1 MTKVLTCDDLAYA
14 ADLLKRGEVVAFPT
28 ETVYGLGASIFQPQ
42 AISKIFTVKGR
53 PSDNPLIAH
62 VSNFQQ
68 IAQIAQDIPQVFY
81 ALAEAFFP
89 GPLTVV
95 LRKKSCVPHCVSA
108 GLDSIALRMPRHPVA
123 LGLIEALGEPIVA
136 PSANLSGKPSSILCQ
151 HVLDDF
157 SGKIAAVIDGGK
169 TEYGIESTVI
179 SLIHEVPVLLRPGAI
194 SVASIEKVT
203 QVIKQP
209 VQEGIPIAPGMKY
222 RHYAPKAPITLFF
235 NKKEFF
241 ASPKALGT
249 SFVLSREPLQ
259 LPDACQWFPL
269 NTADFYG
276 ILRQAD
282 ASNCQSIS
290 IICDEPILQNHA
302 LMNRILKASGNT
314 NYST

>member
-1 MTKVLTCDDLAYA
+1 MTEILTYNDLICA
-14 ADLLKRGEVVAFPT
+14 AELLKRGEVVAFPT

-42 AISKIFTVKGR
+42 AISKIFEVKRR

-68 IAQIAQDIPQVFY
+68 IAQIARDIPQVFY

-108 GLDSIALRMPRHPVA
+108 GLDSIALRMPRHPIA
-123 LGLIEALGEPIVA
+123 LGLIEALGEPVVA
-136 PSANLSGKPSSILCQ
+136 PSANLSGRPSSTQCH

-179 SLIHEVPVLLRPGAI
+179 SLLDGVPTLLRPGAI
-194 SVASIEKVT
+194 SVATIEEVT
-203 QVIKQP
+203 HVCTRQAK
-209 VQEGIPIAPGMKY
+209 EGTPISPGMKY
-222 RHYAPKAPITLFF
+222 RHYAPKAPIALFRH
-235 NKKEFF
+235 EQECF
-241 ASPKALGT
+241 AALKAVEAH
-249 SFVLSREPLQ
+249 FVLSREPLQ
-259 LPDACQWFPL
+259 LPDTCQWFHL

-276 ILRQAD
+276 VLRQAD
-282 ASNCQSIS
+282 AANCQGIS
-290 IICDEPILQNHA
+290 IICDEQTLQNHA
-302 LMNRILKASGNT
+302 LMNRILKASGNME
-314 NYST
+314 